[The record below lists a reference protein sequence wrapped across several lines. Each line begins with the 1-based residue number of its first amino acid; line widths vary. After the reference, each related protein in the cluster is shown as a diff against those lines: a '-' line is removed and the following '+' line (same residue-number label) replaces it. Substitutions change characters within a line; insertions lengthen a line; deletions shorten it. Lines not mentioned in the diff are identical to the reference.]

1 MRNARLD
8 GLQTGIKI
16 GRKNIKNLRYAD
28 DITLLEESEEKLRDR
43 LMKVNKESERA
54 SLRLRLKKKIKN
66 MVSAPII
73 AWQIEGEN
81 VVGIDALFWGCKI
94 TADCECSHET

>member
-54 SLRLRLKKKIKN
+54 SLRLRLKKKLRTWYLPPLLHGK
-66 MVSAPII
+66 
-73 AWQIEGEN
+73 
-81 VVGIDALFWGCKI
+81 
-94 TADCECSHET
+94 

>member
-28 DITLLEESEEKLRDR
+28 DITLLEESEEELRDL

-54 SLRLRLKKKIKN
+54 SLRLRFKKKIKI
-66 MVSAPII
+66 MASAPII
-73 AWQIEGEN
+73 A
-81 VVGIDALFWGCKI
+81 CK
-94 TADCECSHET
+94 

>member
-28 DITLLEESEEKLRDR
+28 DITLLEESEEELRDL

-54 SLRLRLKKKIKN
+54 SLKLRLKKKKLR
-66 MVSAPII
+66 S
-73 AWQIEGEN
+73 
-81 VVGIDALFWGCKI
+81 
-94 TADCECSHET
+94 

>member
-28 DITLLEESEEKLRDR
+28 DITLLEESEEELRDL

-54 SLRLRLKKKIKN
+54 SLKLRLKKKN
-66 MVSAPII
+66 
-73 AWQIEGEN
+73 
-81 VVGIDALFWGCKI
+81 
-94 TADCECSHET
+94 

>member
-54 SLRLRLKKKIKN
+54 SLRLRLKKN
-66 MVSAPII
+66 
-73 AWQIEGEN
+73 
-81 VVGIDALFWGCKI
+81 
-94 TADCECSHET
+94 